1 MVTKIVHEIFFSS
14 DPQCNVV
21 NIGLGLTRT
30 FGFPY
35 FHVPHTYL
43 GNRSIGLS
51 FNQLVRSFVLSR
63 SLQSWNVVCCSV
75 ASLFSSRRYVPTG
88 GRWWVE
94 WDGTTQRSR
103 PMARVRNKSSKT
115 YNCVRNVSNF
125 EPEEGCISAISTLL
139 LSFSPALKCNL
150 SGGRGL
156 PRSALAL
163 SIRLGYACISSTEKT

>member
-1 MVTKIVHEIFFSS
+1 MFEVLVNFWMLKS

-21 NIGLGLTRT
+21 NIGLGLTRA

-75 ASLFSSRRYVPTG
+75 ASLFSSWRYVPTG
-88 GRWWVE
+88 RRWGVE
-94 WDGTTQRSR
+94 WDEATQKQADGPSPEQEFKNLQLRAQR
-103 PMARVRNKSSKT
+103 
-115 YNCVRNVSNF
+115 F
-125 EPEEGCISAISTLL
+125 ELRTRRTMH
-139 LSFSPALKCNL
+139 F
-150 SGGRGL
+150 RDFH
-156 PRSALAL
+156 ALAL
-163 SIRLGYACISSTEKT
+163 IFSRSEVQSLWRPRTSAFSWHFQSG